1 MPCSKGEIFFI
12 FRSCRATIV
21 FHLFLAVLLCTA
33 FSPGCGKSKPKSAV
47 QTIFS
52 ARVETDQAGRQP
64 VIVLSRQGAHPC
76 EARIAP
82 RAGANLFSLIYEGKE
97 LIYSPAEL
105 DKFDGSRPGIPVLYP
120 SPCRLAGGKFTFDGE
135 SYNFGTNR
143 DNTWIH
149 GLVRT
154 EPWEYDT
161 PAADKS
167 GAGVLTWIDFSPGSP
182 LYEKFGYDH
191 RLSLLFTLDEKGL
204 RLEYKVHNRDSRKLP
219 FGFGVHPYFNYPGPR
234 SEAYVRVPAELQMEM
249 ENLIPNG
256 NLLKVEDTPYDLRQP
271 KAIGNLPM
279 DNVFFPM
286 TPQRSSYIEY
296 RQAGV
301 RLTLTA
307 SKEFTHLIVW
317 NDLSNPF
324 FCVENMTCSPDV
336 YNLYSRGFEKE
347 SGLRTVPPQSTSE
360 GWIHYLIE
368 SIQ

>member
-1 MPCSKGEIFFI
+1 MFSA
-12 FRSCRATIV
+12 CRNQV
-21 FHLFLAVLLCTA
+21 FSSLFSLLCCA
-33 FSPGCGKSKPKSAV
+33 AILCGLSVFGCAEKKPESEIKSLYS
-47 QTIFS
+47 S
-52 ARVETDQAGRQP
+52 RVETEDTGRQP
-64 VIVLSRQGAHPC
+64 VIVLSRQGEHPC

-97 LIYSPAEL
+97 LIFSPSEVE
-105 DKFDGSRPGIPVLYP
+105 KFDGSRPGIPVLYP
-120 SPCRLAGGKFTFDGE
+120 SPCRLAEGKFTYAGE

-161 PAADKS
+161 PASDKN
-167 GAGVLTWIDFSPGSP
+167 GASVLTWIDFSPGSL
-182 LYEKFGYDH
+182 LYEKFGFDH

-204 RLEYKVHNRDSRKLP
+204 RLEYQVTNRDSRELP
-219 FGFGVHPYFNYPGPR
+219 FGFGVHPYFNYPGQR
-234 SEAYVRVPAELQMEM
+234 GEAYVCVPAEQHMEM

-256 NLLKVEDTPYDLRQP
+256 KLLKVENTPCDLRQP

-279 DNVFFPM
+279 DNVFFPI
-286 TPQRSSYIEY
+286 TPQRSAYIEY
-296 RQAGV
+296 SETGV
-301 RLTLTA
+301 KLILTA
-307 SKEFTHLIVW
+307 SREFTHLIVW
-317 NDLSNPF
+317 NDPSNPF
-324 FCVENMTCSPDV
+324 FCVENMTCSPDI

-347 SGLRTVPPQSTSE
+347 SGLQKVPPQSTSG